1 MSLADWLRLILLSL
15 LWGGSFF
22 FVEVALSGLPA
33 VSVVFG
39 RVALGAMCLAA
50 MLGGRLPR
58 GFAAWRALAV
68 MGALNCALP
77 FCLFALAQGEISGAL
92 AAILNATTPL
102 WTVVVAHLAGAEA
115 LTTRRVA
122 GLGFG
127 FAGVVVMAGGG
138 VGSPFALLACL
149 GAALSYAVASVWGRR
164 LAGMGLRPLQ
174 AGFGQAAAAAVIL
187 APIWL
192 MVDRPWALPMPGPQ
206 VWGALAGIALL
217 STALAYALYFRLLES
232 AGAVNLALVTFLIP
246 VSAAALGAV
255 FLGTRLG
262 LPHLAGFALIAVGL
276 WAVVRRAQPSAKP
289 RP

>member
-39 RVALGAMCLAA
+39 RVALGALCLAA
-50 MLGGRLPR
+50 MLGGRLP
-58 GFAAWRALAV
+58 GGVAAWRALAV

-115 LTTRRVA
+115 LTARRVA

-192 MVDRPWALPMPGPQ
+192 VVDHPWALPMPGPQ

-255 FLGTRLG
+255 FLGTQLG

>member
-39 RVALGAMCLAA
+39 RVALGALCLAA

-58 GFAAWRALAV
+58 GVAAWRALAV

-115 LTTRRVA
+115 LTARRVA

-192 MVDRPWALPMPGPQ
+192 VVDHPWALPMPGPQ

>member
-1 MSLADWLRLILLSL
+1 MGLADWGRLIGLSL

-22 FVEVALSGLPA
+22 FVEIALTGLPA
-33 VSVVFG
+33 LSVVFG
-39 RVALGAMCLAA
+39 RVALGALCLAV

-58 GFAAWRALAV
+58 GAAVWRALAV
-68 MGALNCALP
+68 MGLLNNVIP
-77 FCLFALAQGEISGAL
+77 FTLFAFAQGEISGAL

-115 LTTRRVA
+115 LTARRVA
-122 GLGFG
+122 GIGFG

-138 VGSPFALLACL
+138 VGTVPAFLACL
-149 GAALSYAVASVWGRR
+149 AAALSYAVASVRGRR
-164 LAGMGLRPLQ
+164 LAGMGLQPLQ
-174 AGFGQAAAAAVIL
+174 AGFGQVASSAIL
-187 APIWL
+187 IAPLWL
-192 MVDRPWALPMPGPQ
+192 VVDQPWTLPMPEPQ

-217 STALAYALYFRLLES
+217 STALAYALYFRLLAS

-276 WAVVRRAQPSAKP
+276 WAVVRRSAKN
-289 RP
+289 

>member
-1 MSLADWLRLILLSL
+1 MSLADWGRLILLSL

-39 RVALGAMCLAA
+39 RVALGALCLAV

-58 GFAAWRALAV
+58 GLAAWRALAV
-68 MGALNCALP
+68 MGLLNCVVP
-77 FCLFALAQGEISGAL
+77 FSLFALAQGEISGAL

-102 WTVVVAHLAGAEA
+102 WTVIVAHLAGAEA
-115 LTTRRVA
+115 LTARRAA

-138 VGSPFALLACL
+138 VGSPVALLACL

-174 AGFGQAAAAAVIL
+174 AGFGQVAAASVIL

-192 MVDRPWALPMPGPQ
+192 LVDQPWRLPMPEAE
-206 VWGALAGIALL
+206 VWGALAGIAVL
-217 STALAYALYFRLLES
+217 STALAYALYFRLLAS

-262 LPHLAGFALIAVGL
+262 AAHLAGFALIAVGL
-276 WAVVRRAQPSAKP
+276 WAVVRRAPTSAKH
-289 RP
+289 

>member
-1 MSLADWLRLILLSL
+1 MSLSEWLRLIVLTL

-39 RVALGAMCLAA
+39 RVALGALCLAV

-58 GFAAWRALAV
+58 GLAAWRALAV
-68 MGALNCALP
+68 MGLLTCVVP
-77 FCLFALAQGEISGAL
+77 FSLFALAQGEISGAL

-102 WTVVVAHLAGAEA
+102 WTVIVAHLAGAEA
-115 LTTRRVA
+115 LTARRAA

-138 VGSPFALLACL
+138 VGSPVALLACL

-174 AGFGQAAAAAVIL
+174 AGFGQVAAASVIL

-192 MVDRPWALPMPGPQ
+192 LVDQPWRLPMPEAE
-206 VWGALAGIALL
+206 VWGALAGIAVL
-217 STALAYALYFRLLES
+217 STALAYALYFRLLAS

-262 LPHLAGFALIAVGL
+262 AAHLAGFALIAVGL
-276 WAVVRRAQPSAKP
+276 WAVVRRAPTSAKH
-289 RP
+289 